1 MKKVLALVLA
11 VIMVCTMAMAAT
23 VTINPGTSTPGSSST
38 ETSNRVDPGTQ
49 LEMKLEH
56 LIPVPTAAG
65 AVRPIY
71 LDKDNNFVP
80 ENNKVNVSF
89 AKGAELVESQKW
101 ICTGTDKSDLSK
113 WVYVITL
120 KDEVN
125 KTATAGSTADTY
137 VADIAISK
145 VTVKSTGFDLVTFA
159 DSTGA
164 PFYTTAVGYE
174 AGADQVIAKDPAS
187 GVYGFT
193 MPAAT
198 STGKVYK
205 VVKAAD
211 GTTTGYMSI
220 FDDGRLSLVAPVKSM
235 QKFTL
240 VQNGTAAV
248 NKMNKALTSA
258 ILAADAS
265 LVGSY
270 TADSANVTVN
280 GKLLRAKDTYHV
292 YAVAPN
298 GTITAIA
305 GTMTDGVLTFTAPSL
320 GYIAVVDGTLSAAGT
335 VTPGSTTNPGTG
347 ANDVVGVA
355 AALAVV
361 ALVSGAAISLKK

>member
-23 VTINPGTSTPGSSST
+23 VTIAPGSSTPGSSSAAT
-38 ETSNRVDPGTQ
+38 NNLVDPGSQ
-49 LEMKLEH
+49 LEMTLAD
-56 LIPVPTAAG
+56 LIPVPSAAG
-65 AVRPIY
+65 AVRAIY
-71 LDKDNNFVP
+71 LDKDGNFVP
-80 ENNKVNVSF
+80 ENNKVTVTF

-101 ICTGTDKSDLSK
+101 VCTGTDKSDLSK

-125 KTATAGSTADTY
+125 KTATAGSTTGTY
-137 VADIAISK
+137 VAYIAISK

-159 DSTGA
+159 DPTGA
-164 PFYTTAVGYE
+164 PLYATAVGYGM
-174 AGADQVIAKDPAS
+174 GADQQLVKTN
-187 GVYGFT
+187 GVYQFT
-193 MPAAT
+193 MPTPT
-198 STGKVYK
+198 SSGVVYK

-211 GTTTGYMSI
+211 GTAAGYMGIS
-220 FDDGRLSLVAPVKSM
+220 DDGRLSLVAPVKSM

-240 VQNGTAAV
+240 VENSTAAV
-248 NKMNKALTSA
+248 NKMDKALTSA

-265 LVGSY
+265 LVGTY
-270 TADSANVTVN
+270 KVASANVTVN
-280 GKLLRAKDTYHV
+280 GKLLQAKDTYHV
-292 YAVAPN
+292 YTVAPN

-305 GTMTDGVLTFTAPSL
+305 GTMTDGVLSFTAP
-320 GYIAVVDGTLSAAGT
+320 GQFVVVVNGTLPATATAGT
-335 VTPGSTTNPGTG
+335 SPGTTTNPGTG

>member
-23 VTINPGTSTPGSSST
+23 VTITPGTSTPGSSSAAT
-38 ETSNRVDPGTQ
+38 TNLVAPGSQ
-49 LEMKLEH
+49 LEMTLDS
-56 LIPVPTAAG
+56 LIPTPAATG

-71 LDKDNNFVP
+71 LDKDGNFVP
-80 ENNKVNVSF
+80 ENNKVTVSF

-101 ICTGTDKSDLSK
+101 VCTGTDKSDLSK
-113 WVYVITL
+113 WVFVITL

-125 KTATAGSTADTY
+125 KTATAGSAASTY

-145 VTVKSTGFDLVTFA
+145 VTVKSTGFDLVTYA
-159 DSTGA
+159 NTDGSPLYA
-164 PFYTTAVGYE
+164 AAVGY
-174 AGADQVIAKDPAS
+174 AVGADQQLVKTN
-187 GVYGFT
+187 GVYQFT
-193 MPAAT
+193 MPT
-198 STGKVYK
+198 PSSNGTVYK
-205 VVKAAD
+205 VVKADD
-211 GTTTGYMSI
+211 GTAAGYMSI
-220 FDDGRLSLVAPVKSM
+220 SNDGRLSLVAPVKSM

-240 VQNGTAAV
+240 VENGTAAV
-248 NKMNKALTSA
+248 NKMDKALTSA

-265 LVGSY
+265 LVSTY
-270 TADSANVTVN
+270 KTASANVTVN
-280 GKLLRAKDTYHV
+280 GKLLQAKDTYHV
-292 YAVAPN
+292 YTVAPN

-320 GYIAVVDGTLSAAGT
+320 GYIAVVDGTLSATGT
-335 VTPGSTTNPGTG
+335 VTPGTTTNPGTG